1 MEVTK
6 TMMIDIADLSRSL
19 DAGIGEYLR
28 PEETGWYLPYDLE
41 PTLKEG
47 RPYYVHTANRGLT
60 KVELI
65 TAPKGVDVYDQH
77 ADIIVTAEQTRALKE
92 RSYPHPARAI
102 KLLKA
107 CANHL
112 VDIHA
117 AWGGIYE
124 EQHRRETQ
132 ERGEANAGYS
142 TIRKQVEE
150 VLDEYGLL
158 ELAKIDESRMHPSQV
173 HYLKERA
180 KQLRKLPSK
189 EVRRD
194 EARNPANLNAIIAE
208 FVYPQYEGQD
218 DILTMIED
226 HLLDFKTTILDFLG
240 KDKWIMHFLKVSRG
254 SLIVEKTVDYRIYSW
269 MVEHGYWD
277 RSH

>member
-6 TMMIDIADLSRSL
+6 TLMLDIADLSRSL

-28 PEETGWYLPYDLE
+28 PEETGYYLPYELE
-41 PTLKEG
+41 PILKEG
-47 RPYYVHTANRGLT
+47 RPYFVHAPGRGLVKMDMDWKPV
-60 KVELI
+60 KVDI
-65 TAPKGVDVYDQH
+65 YDQK

-92 RSYPHPARAI
+92 TSYQHPGRII

-112 VDIHA
+112 LDVHA
-117 AWGGIYE
+117 AWGGIFE

-132 ERGEANAGYS
+132 EHGADNPSYN
-142 TIRKQVEE
+142 TIRKHVEE

-158 ELAKIDESRMHPSQV
+158 ALKVAGQANMPVDNAKR
-173 HYLKERA
+173 
-180 KQLRKLPSK
+180 LREYAGHLRRLPSK
-189 EVRRD
+189 DVRRD
-194 EARNPANLNAIIAE
+194 EARNPSNLNAVIAE

-226 HLLDFKTTILDFLG
+226 HLLDFKTTLLDFLG

-277 RSH
+277 RNH